1 MPGRGSRAGALVEP
15 EGQFALRGL
24 DGIRAVNEVLLH
36 LEPPVATGAREGEGE
51 VVFEGVTGGGG
62 PLGEVGDF
70 VVLVAL
76 CQPVL
81 VDGGALRQ
89 LIVDAGVG
97 QVARFARMNR
107 TVERTVVAPRL
118 NCLPVDPGADVLGVE
133 LLSYGYAGLPQPRL
147 VSSDDRVGGLDESD
161 GTRRDSRNMRP
172 GRPGRPGR

>member
-36 LEPPVATGAREGEGE
+36 PEPPVATGAREGEGE

-97 QVARFARMNR
+97 QVARFARMIGPLS
-107 TVERTVVAPRL
+107 APL
-118 NCLPVDPGADVLGVE
+118 
-133 LLSYGYAGLPQPRL
+133 
-147 VSSDDRVGGLDESD
+147 
-161 GTRRDSRNMRP
+161 
-172 GRPGRPGR
+172 